1 MKEKLDALGRRFD
14 ELTAQLSDPA
24 VYQDMNA
31 YKKITKEVAQLDP
44 LVKSWRRLEDVSAE
58 LEEAKDLFEESD
70 GELRELAREE
80 VQMLTSE
87 RDELEAKIELLL
99 LPKDPNDE
107 KDIILE
113 IRAGAGGEE
122 AALFANDLFRMYS
135 RFSERQKWRVEL
147 LSFSD
152 SDNGGYKE
160 VIASLSGDQV
170 YSALKYEGGV
180 HRVQRVPATE
190 SQGRIHTSTCT
201 VAILPEAEDVEL
213 DVPEG
218 ELRIDTYRASGA
230 GGQHVNKTESAIRI
244 THLPTGTVVT
254 CQDEK
259 SQHKNKSKAMKVLKA
274 RLLNLAKAA
283 QQAERTDERRSMV
296 GTGDRSERIRTY
308 NYPQG
313 RVTDHRIGLTLY
325 KLNDIINGELEA
337 VINPVRAHVQ
347 ATLLEEQ
354 KRDSI

>member
-44 LVKSWRRLEDVSAE
+44 LVKSWRRLEDVSVE
-58 LEEAKDLFEESD
+58 LEEAKGLFEESD

-122 AALFANDLFRMYS
+122 AALFASDLFRMYS

-213 DVPEG
+213 NVPEG

-274 RLLNLAKAA
+274 RLLDLAKAA

>member
-44 LVKSWRRLEDVSAE
+44 LVKSWRRLEDVSVE
-58 LEEAKDLFEESD
+58 LEEAKGLFEESD

-122 AALFANDLFRMYS
+122 AALFASDLFRMYS

-213 DVPEG
+213 NVPEG

-274 RLLNLAKAA
+274 RLLDLAEAA